1 MFWKRLVIG
10 KPLKSNALSEQ
21 RLTKKKALA
30 ILSSDALSSVAYGPE
45 QIFIALMVVGTA
57 AFVYS
62 IPIAIAIF
70 ILLLTLILSYRQ
82 IIHAYPHGGGA
93 YAVSKEN
100 ISNNAGLVAGSSLLI
115 DYMLTVA
122 VSVSAGADAITSA
135 FPSLQ
140 AHNLLLSIIFVV
152 ILMLVNLRGINESA
166 TILMYPVYGFIG
178 IMFLLLLVGT
188 YKVMTGQVVDAPQ
201 VAQHFSTISLLI
213 VLKAFASGSSALTGV
228 EAISNAV
235 PNFKKSEEKN
245 AQTTLVM
252 MGIILACLFLGIV
265 WLSYAFHLVPQA
277 NNTLVSQLASHV
289 FGHHT
294 MYYIVQ
300 GVTAVLL
307 VIAANTGFSAFPML
321 AVNLSKDHYL
331 PRMFQARG
339 DRLGYSNGIIALSI
353 GAIIILIIFKGNT
366 SQLIPLYAVGVFIP
380 FTLAQFGMLLRWG
393 RSRPKGWFVK
403 GAINFIGA
411 LLSASVIVIFIVT
424 KTAYVW
430 PIFILLPVI
439 VYILH
444 RIRAHLI
451 AVGEKM
457 AVTEPFIRE
466 DGQRYFILPVTSI
479 NQITQYALHYAMQ
492 LKPDRIIAVHIA
504 FDKEAAHLFEQQW
517 KEWQPDIRLIIVQ
530 SPYRTVVQPME
541 RAIHHIQKMTGIQ
554 PTQMSVIVPQ
564 LIPTK
569 WWQYIL
575 HNQTGMLLRTA
586 LLYKKGVTVITV
598 PYHIGLQTKK

>member
-62 IPIAIAIF
+62 IPIAFAIF
-70 ILLLTLILSYRQ
+70 VLLLTLILSYRQ
-82 IIHAYPHGGGA
+82 IIQTYPHGGGA

-100 ISNNAGLVAGSSLLI
+100 IGSKAGLVAGSSLLV

-140 AHNLLLSIIFVV
+140 AHNLALSLVFVV
-152 ILMLVNLRGINESA
+152 VLMLVNLRGITESA

-178 IMFLLLLVGT
+178 IMFVLLGVGA
-188 YKVMTGQVVDAPQ
+188 YKVMTGQVVDTQQ
-201 VAQHFSTISLLI
+201 VTQHASTISLLI
-213 VLKAFASGSSALTGV
+213 LFKAFASGSSALTGV

-252 MGIILACLFLGIV
+252 MGIILACLFMGIV

-289 FGHHT
+289 FGHNT
-294 MYYIVQ
+294 LYYIVQ
-300 GVTAVLL
+300 AITAILL

-339 DRLGYSNGIIALSI
+339 DRLGYSNGIIALSV
-353 GAIIILIIFKGNT
+353 GAIIILLLFKGKT

-380 FTLAQFGMLLRWG
+380 FTLAQLGMLIRWY
-393 RSRPKGWFVK
+393 RQKPKNWFIK
-403 GAINFIGA
+403 SFINAIGMV
-411 LLSASVIVIFIVT
+411 LSASVIVIFIVT
-424 KTAYVW
+424 KIAYVW
-430 PIFILLPVI
+430 PIFLLLPII
-439 VYILH
+439 VYVLY
-444 RIRAHLI
+444 RIRVHLL
-451 AVGEKM
+451 AVSETM
-457 AVTEPFIRE
+457 AVVERMPPIE
-466 DGQRYFILPVTSI
+466 GQRLFILPVTSI
-479 NQITQYALHYAMQ
+479 NDVTQHALNYAKQMQ
-492 LKPDRIIAVHIA
+492 PDRIVAVHIA
-504 FDKEAAHLFEQQW
+504 FDKEESHTFERQW
-517 KEWQPDIRLIIVQ
+517 KAWQPDVRLLVVP

-541 RAIHHIQKMTGIQ
+541 RAIHHIQKMTGVKQ
-554 PTQMSVIVPQ
+554 TQISVIVPQ
-564 LIPTK
+564 LIPAK
-569 WWQYIL
+569 WWQYVL

-586 LLYKKGVTVITV
+586 LLYKKSITVITV